1 MKAKIKNYNVFSVK
15 KGEIVEILKEYN
27 TYCICSHSGG
37 TFRVEKRDLQIIK
50 K

>member
-15 KGEIVEILKEYN
+15 KGEIIEILKEYN
-27 TYCICSHSGG
+27 TYCICSHNES
-37 TFRVEKRDLQIIK
+37 TFRVEKKDLEILK

>member
-15 KGEIVEILKEYN
+15 KGEIVEIVKEYS
-27 TYCICSHSGG
+27 TYYIC
-37 TFRVEKRDLQIIK
+37 FYNECNLRVDKKDLEILK